1 MNDYHCQWDEAD
13 FPPYVSSV
21 TVASPP
27 LSNEIVVK

>member
-1 MNDYHCQWDEAD
+1 MNGYHCQWDELD
-13 FPPYVSSV
+13 FFPNVSSV